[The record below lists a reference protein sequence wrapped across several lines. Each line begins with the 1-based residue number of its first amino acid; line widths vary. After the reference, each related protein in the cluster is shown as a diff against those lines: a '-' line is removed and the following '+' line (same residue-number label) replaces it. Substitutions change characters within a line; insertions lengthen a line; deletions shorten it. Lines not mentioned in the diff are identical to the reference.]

1 MGVCVQVENFTLFG
15 SLLKRM
21 LSWHFGA
28 ILVQFY
34 AKTDN
39 VPNHVLVWKVGH
51 ILKKK
56 AYVRPFYKHNTL
68 LHRSHPVVL

>member
-1 MGVCVQVENFTLFG
+1 VQVVNFTLFG

-28 ILVQFY
+28 ILQFH
-34 AKTDN
+34 AETDN

-51 ILKKK
+51 ILKIK
-56 AYVRPFYKHNTL
+56 AYVRPFYKHDTL
-68 LHRSHPVVL
+68 LHGSHPVVL